1 MILRGEAILERLKG
15 GQIFKQGTWDEG
27 LITEASYA
35 LRVASDGLMLGG
47 KTFLPEKDFLE
58 GDIKIDPGEIAIL
71 STIERLD
78 MPGDLV
84 GKIGIRFDYASQ
96 GLTGLMGIQVDPFYG
111 WGHTTADTRG
121 RDERLYIRVAN
132 LGNETISIPL
142 RADVFTFELHN
153 LDGRVPEPT
162 PTPRLGM
169 WHRLQDILK
178 RRHGLGRL
186 RVRGGERVRLAVYL
200 KALACNVKRIPAN
213 QDHAS
218 WSNVTKVQF
227 DVGSLTT
234 RFESATKEVRD
245 YLQPLV
251 MFGIFLIAVTILG
264 VALTV
269 IVTGSDTP
277 ETYVPTWVR
286 DWAWKVLLG
295 TLSFAASVTGVI
307 GLIIV
312 GGLALRTF
320 SKGQ

>member
-111 WGHTTADTRG
+111 WGHTN
-121 RDERLYIRVAN
+121 ERLYIRVAN

-162 PTPRLGM
+162 TPRLGM
-169 WHRLQDILK
+169 WHRLQDIL
-178 RRHGLGRL
+178 
-186 RVRGGERVRLAVYL
+186 
-200 KALACNVKRIPAN
+200 AN

-286 DWAWKVLLG
+286 DWGWKVLLG

>member
-27 LITEASYA
+27 LIKEASYA

-47 KTFLPEKDFLE
+47 KPFLPEKDFLE

-111 WGHTTADTRG
+111 WGHTN
-121 RDERLYIRVAN
+121 ERLYIRVAN

-162 PTPRLGM
+162 TPRLGM
-169 WHRLQDILK
+169 WHRLQDIL
-178 RRHGLGRL
+178 
-186 RVRGGERVRLAVYL
+186 
-200 KALACNVKRIPAN
+200 AN

-227 DVGSLTT
+227 DVGSLNT

-286 DWAWKVLLG
+286 DWGWKVLLEVWPE
-295 TLSFAASVTGVI
+295 S
-307 GLIIV
+307 
-312 GGLALRTF
+312 GGSRVSGYTW
-320 SKGQ
+320 GQQV